1 MCDIKTQK
9 EEYHRT
15 ILTVGGNKLDYPA
28 YPSAPAVG
36 LLDTK
41 INLNSVISDSRKG
54 ARYFVA
60 DIKKYYLNN
69 PLTHLKYIRIHE
81 KYFTE
86 EFRKDYNMD
95 EFIDKYGYV

>member
-9 EEYHRT
+9 SESHRT
-15 ILTVGGNKLDYPA
+15 RLTVGGDKLDYPVD
-28 YPSAPAVG
+28 PSAPSIG

-41 INLNSVISDSRKG
+41 NHLNSVISDPKKG

-60 DIKKYYLNN
+60 DIKNYYLNN
-69 PLTHLKYIRIHE
+69 LLTQLQYMCIHA

-86 EFRKDYNMD
+86 EFRKEYNMD
-95 EFIDKYGYV
+95 